1 MNFFNFIRETHKAS
15 PTISAIVVEVVGAIP
30 IEHASAAFGIIK
42 LIFEALISSLSEFEE
57 IPIIEI
63 EYFLAKFKR
72 SRKFFYHVGD
82 RLKLLFFW
90 LLYDPVKCSVT
101 SAIDLPS
108 VDNTEIP

>member
-15 PTISAIVVEVVGAIP
+15 PTINAIVVEVVGAIP

-72 SRKFFYHVGD
+72 FINSLLLPELEIIISASFF
-82 RLKLLFFW
+82 
-90 LLYDPVKCSVT
+90 
-101 SAIDLPS
+101 
-108 VDNTEIP
+108 EIMPKSP